1 MRTSS
6 CRPYYSRLC
15 DDHHPGLS
23 IIVCQL
29 SFQYDDHD
37 AGGTSL
43 CSQESFEMSIFLSPG
58 VLRPGLHAWSP
69 GQLSCDLRCP
79 SLLQNAHGDEKLF
92 LALNS
97 C

>member
-1 MRTSS
+1 MMTMM
-6 CRPYYSRLC
+6 PVGQVFALKN
-15 DDHHPGLS
+15 
-23 IIVCQL
+23 
-29 SFQYDDHD
+29 F
-37 AGGTSL
+37 
-43 CSQESFEMSIFLSPG
+43 FEMSVFLSPG

-69 GQLSCDLRCP
+69 GQLSCDLRCA